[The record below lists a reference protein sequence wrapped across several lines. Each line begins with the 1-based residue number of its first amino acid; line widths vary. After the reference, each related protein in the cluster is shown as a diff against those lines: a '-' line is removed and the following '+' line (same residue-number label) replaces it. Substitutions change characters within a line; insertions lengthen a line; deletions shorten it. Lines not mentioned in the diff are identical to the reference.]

1 MSTSDRGREGVAAA
15 SLLLSLLGLLP
26 GCVENALREG
36 RTAMDYNPYPGQEDA
51 VPTDGAIWA
60 GSTPSGSFLF
70 FDQKARGVGDLVT
83 VLIVE
88 DMRARGTA
96 TTALDSSRNV
106 SGAITSDVGFASL
119 ISAPIRALLGL
130 IGISGPGIT
139 VAEGEEVNV
148 IASNMKNTYDGDGE
162 TERTGQ
168 FRGEMTC
175 RVIDVLPGGLM
186 HVRGRRYVVVNHE
199 AQLVSIEGLVRR
211 EDIGIDNK
219 VPSTALAEARI
230 TYDGLGV
237 VDDKQRP
244 GLLARMFD
252 WAYPF

>member
-1 MSTSDRGREGVAAA
+1 MSTSRAAGSA
-15 SLLLSLLGLLP
+15 LLVLLGCAS
-26 GCVENALREG
+26 GCVEHALREG
-36 RTAMDYNPYPGQEDA
+36 RTAMDYGDYSDREAQM
-51 VPTDGAIWA
+51 PTEGAIWA
-60 GSTPSGSFLF
+60 GRSPSGSFLF

-88 DMRARGTA
+88 DMRAQGTA
-96 TTALDSSRNV
+96 TTELDSNRNLT
-106 SGAITSDVGFASL
+106 GAISSDVGFASL
-119 ISAPIRALLGL
+119 ISAPIRAILGL
-130 IGISGPGIT
+130 FGISGPGIT

-148 IASNMKNTYDGDGE
+148 LASTMKNTYDGDGK

-199 AQLVSIEGLVRR
+199 AQLISIEGLVRR

-219 VPSTALAEARI
+219 VPSTALAEAQI

-237 VDDKQRP
+237 LDDKQRP
-244 GLLARMFD
+244 GLLARVLD

>member
-1 MSTSDRGREGVAAA
+1 MSSSNAAGAALLALLCLA
-15 SLLLSLLGLLP
+15 S
-26 GCVENALREG
+26 GCVEHSLREG
-36 RTAMDYNPYPGQEDA
+36 RREMDYGPYPEQG
-51 VPTDGAIWA
+51 VPGPTDGAIWA
-60 GSTPSGSFLF
+60 GTTASGSFLF

-83 VLIVE
+83 VVIVE
-88 DMRARGTA
+88 DMRAEGTA
-96 TTALDSSRNV
+96 TTATDSTRSIA
-106 SGAITSDVGFASL
+106 GAITSDVGFASL

-130 IGISGPGIT
+130 VGISGPGIT

-148 IASNMKNTYDGDGE
+148 LTSDMKNTYDGDGK

-168 FRGEMTC
+168 FRGEMSC
-175 RVIDVLPGGLM
+175 RVVGVLPGGLM

-199 AQLVSIEGLVRR
+199 AQLISIEGLVRR

-219 VPSTALAEARI
+219 VPSTALAEAQI

-237 VDDKQRP
+237 LDDKQRP
-244 GLLARMFD
+244 GLLARMLD